1 MKQRKKLLEEAIKR
15 SGGLVNSA
23 GKPARSAVPLVNAAG
38 LPLEGGSGPVHITED
53 IDAVLRSRGGQSA
66 AKQTEKPGK
75 PGKPT
80 EKSETPEK
88 SEKLGNQTEKLG
100 KLGKP
105 GMKSASEA
113 MLNVYDAKEGD
124 RIEVCPEACMLV
136 QEIVMWL
143 EETKGRRRGERG

>member
-1 MKQRKKLLEEAIKR
+1 MKR

-23 GKPARSAVPLVNAAG
+23 GKPAGSAVPLVNAAG

-80 EKSETPEK
+80 EIPEK
-88 SEKLGNQTEKLG
+88 SEKLGNQSEKLG
-100 KLGKP
+100 KPEKPGKP

>member
-1 MKQRKKLLEEAIKR
+1 MKR
-15 SGGLVNSA
+15 SDGLVNSA

-38 LPLEGGSGPVHITED
+38 LPLEGESGPVHITED

-66 AKQTEKPGK
+66 AKQTEKPEK

-80 EKSETPEK
+80 EIPEK
-88 SEKLGNQTEKLG
+88 SEKLGNQSEKLG
-100 KLGKP
+100 KPGKPGKP

>member
-1 MKQRKKLLEEAIKR
+1 MKR

-66 AKQTEKPGK
+66 AKQTEKPEK

-80 EKSETPEK
+80 EIPEK
-88 SEKLGNQTEKLG
+88 SEKLGNQSEKLG
-100 KLGKP
+100 KLGKL

>member
-1 MKQRKKLLEEAIKR
+1 MKR

-23 GKPARSAVPLVNAAG
+23 GKPAGSAVPLVNAAG

-66 AKQTEKPGK
+66 AKQTEKPEK

-80 EKSETPEK
+80 EKSEK

-100 KLGKP
+100 NQTGKPGKPGKP

-143 EETKGRRRGERG
+143 EETKGRRGERG

>member
-1 MKQRKKLLEEAIKR
+1 MKR

-23 GKPARSAVPLVNAAG
+23 GKPAGSAVPLVNAAG

-66 AKQTEKPGK
+66 AKQTEKPEK

-80 EKSETPEK
+80 EKSEK
-88 SEKLGNQTEKLG
+88 LGNQSEKLGNQTEKLG
-100 KLGKP
+100 KPGKLGKL

-143 EETKGRRRGERG
+143 EETKGRRRRKGLSV

>member
-1 MKQRKKLLEEAIKR
+1 MKR

-23 GKPARSAVPLVNAAG
+23 GKPAGSAVPLVNAAG

-80 EKSETPEK
+80 EKSEKSETPEK
-88 SEKLGNQTEKLG
+88 R
-100 KLGKP
+100 

>member
-1 MKQRKKLLEEAIKR
+1 MKQRKKLLEEAMKR

-23 GKPARSAVPLVNAAG
+23 GKPAGSAVPLVNAAG

-66 AKQTEKPGK
+66 AKQTEKPEK

-80 EKSETPEK
+80 EIPEK

-100 KLGKP
+100 KLGKL

>member
-1 MKQRKKLLEEAIKR
+1 MKR

-80 EKSETPEK
+80 EIPEK
-88 SEKLGNQTEKLG
+88 SEKLGNQSEKLG
-100 KLGKP
+100 KPGKPGKP

>member
-1 MKQRKKLLEEAIKR
+1 MKR

-23 GKPARSAVPLVNAAG
+23 GKPAGSAVPLVTAAG

-66 AKQTEKPGK
+66 AKQTEKPEK

-80 EKSETPEK
+80 EIPEK

-100 KLGKP
+100 KLGKL

-143 EETKGRRRGERG
+143 EETKGRRGRKGLSV

>member
-1 MKQRKKLLEEAIKR
+1 MKR

-23 GKPARSAVPLVNAAG
+23 GKPAGSAVPLVNAAG

-66 AKQTEKPGK
+66 AKQTEKPEK

-80 EKSETPEK
+80 EIPEK

-100 KLGKP
+100 KLGKL

-143 EETKGRRRGERG
+143 EETKGRRGRKGLSV

>member
-1 MKQRKKLLEEAIKR
+1 MKR

-23 GKPARSAVPLVNAAG
+23 GKPAGSAVPLVNAAG

-80 EKSETPEK
+80 EKSEKSEIPEK

-100 KLGKP
+100 KPGKPGKP

-143 EETKGRRRGERG
+143 EETKGRRGRKGLSV

>member
-1 MKQRKKLLEEAIKR
+1 MKR

-23 GKPARSAVPLVNAAG
+23 GKPAGSAVPLVNAAG

-80 EKSETPEK
+80 EIPEK
-88 SEKLGNQTEKLG
+88 SEKLGNQSEKLG
-100 KLGKP
+100 KPGKPGKP

-143 EETKGRRRGERG
+143 EETKGRRGRKGLSV

>member
-1 MKQRKKLLEEAIKR
+1 MKR

-23 GKPARSAVPLVNAAG
+23 GKPAGSAVPLVNAAG

-66 AKQTEKPGK
+66 AKQTEKPEK

-80 EKSETPEK
+80 EIPEK

-100 KLGKP
+100 KLGKL

>member
-1 MKQRKKLLEEAIKR
+1 MKR

-23 GKPARSAVPLVNAAG
+23 GKPAGSAVPLVNAAG

-66 AKQTEKPGK
+66 VKQTEKPGK
-75 PGKPT
+75 PEKPT
-80 EKSETPEK
+80 EKSEAPEK
-88 SEKLGNQTEKLG
+88 SEKLGKQTEKLG
-100 KLGKP
+100 KPGKR

-143 EETKGRRRGERG
+143 EETKGRRGRKGLSV

>member
-1 MKQRKKLLEEAIKR
+1 MKR

-23 GKPARSAVPLVNAAG
+23 GKPAGSAVPLVNAAG

-66 AKQTEKPGK
+66 AKQTEKPEK

-80 EKSETPEK
+80 EIPEK

-124 RIEVCPEACMLV
+124 RIEVCPEACMWV

>member
-1 MKQRKKLLEEAIKR
+1 MKR

-80 EKSETPEK
+80 EIPEK
-88 SEKLGNQTEKLG
+88 SEKLGKL
-100 KLGKP
+100 